1 MARTKQTARRCN
13 TGMIPRKALA
23 RKSTRRMAA
32 VSGPIFSEED
42 EADEFEVVDNFE
54 GIEEGSS
61 KNNGS
66 GGLSD
71 TNSIEAHRAVI
82 KKLVVLYSGSRSRC
96 GSYYGQHRPRCT
108 NREQMTHQF
117 LACSDCNVVKYC
129 CHDCLRRDRKDHKQ
143 FCSIIKANYGGDD
156 EKGGGGEGDDE
167 KGGEEKA
174 EV

>member
-1 MARTKQTARRCN
+1 MARTKQTARRSN

-82 KKLVVLYSGSRSRC
+82 KNWSFCILVPGHDVEVIMDSIGL
-96 GSYYGQHRPRCT
+96 
-108 NREQMTHQF
+108 
-117 LACSDCNVVKYC
+117 NVPTESK
-129 CHDCLRRDRKDHKQ
+129 
-143 FCSIIKANYGGDD
+143 
-156 EKGGGGEGDDE
+156 
-167 KGGEEKA
+167 
-174 EV
+174 